1 MAANSAPGS
10 DSSHGS
16 TPPEAKRASDASPSA
31 ALLVH
36 GARAAL
42 SVFAKRTD
50 RLSTW
55 TQALIARR
63 GYKKAIVALAAKN
76 ARIAWAVLA
85 SGKTYAPSH
94 TTKAA
99 GA

>member
-1 MAANSAPGS
+1 M
-10 DSSHGS
+10 
-16 TPPEAKRASDASPSA
+16 
-31 ALLVH
+31 H

-42 SVFAKRTD
+42 NVLTKRTD
-50 RLSTW
+50 RLSAW

-85 SGKTYAPSH
+85 TGKAYAPNH
-94 TTKAA
+94 ATKAG